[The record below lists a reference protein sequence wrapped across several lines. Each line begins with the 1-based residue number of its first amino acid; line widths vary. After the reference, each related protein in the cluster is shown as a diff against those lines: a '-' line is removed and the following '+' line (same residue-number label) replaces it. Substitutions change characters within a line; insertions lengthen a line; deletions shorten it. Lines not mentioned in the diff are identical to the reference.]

1 VPPRAGAFL
10 LELPHERHV
19 SRRDFESQTLLALNV
34 PALRTAPGLFVGRD
48 MVDRTLSELQ
58 VELFNRLR
66 ATRLYPRLKNVALEP
81 SDCAPCGWRAEVV
94 GDFTVA
100 EHNEATEIVRDLQR
114 RFSLGTDP
122 LNAQHIEPESSD

>member
-1 VPPRAGAFL
+1 
-10 LELPHERHV
+10 
-19 SRRDFESQTLLALNV
+19 
-34 PALRTAPGLFVGRD
+34 

-81 SDCAPCGWRAEVV
+81 SACAPCGWRAEVV

-100 EHNEATEIVRDLQR
+100 EHSEASEIVRDLQR
-114 RFSLGTDP
+114 RFSLRADP
-122 LNAQHIEPESSD
+122 LNAQHTEPKPSG

>member
-1 VPPRAGAFL
+1 MGLCVPDIASPQLPGAAHGAG
-10 LELPHERHV
+10 P
-19 SRRDFESQTLLALNV
+19 
-34 PALRTAPGLFVGRD
+34 FVGHD

-94 GDFTVA
+94 GNFTVA
-100 EHNEATEIVRDLQR
+100 EHDEASEIVGDLQR
-114 RFSLGTDP
+114 RFSLRTDP
-122 LNAQHIEPESSD
+122 LNAQHTEPKSSG